1 MRKALFT
8 ASALALTLGLSGCLV
23 PEKFDAS
30 VNVKPDGSYTY
41 KYDGSAVHYAAAAAI
56 KEKGK
61 LPEKDEAGLKREA
74 EKAAAAPGVKKMAYR
89 GDGRYDVSIDQ
100 ELKAG
105 EKVRTLS
112 IFNYSRDK
120 DGAYVIAA
128 QKMNDKDRQNLK
140 SLGIKVDGKFEVLL
154 PSNAKVLSNN
164 ASSTPGLL
172 SKAYTWKI
180 GGVDDQPSIR
190 FTLGQ

>member
-1 MRKALFT
+1 M
-8 ASALALTLGLSGCLV
+8 
-23 PEKFDAS
+23 
-30 VNVKPDGSYTY
+30 
-41 KYDGSAVHYAAAAAI
+41 
-56 KEKGK
+56 
-61 LPEKDEAGLKREA
+61 
-74 EKAAAAPGVKKMAYR
+74 
-89 GDGRYDVSIDQ
+89 
-100 ELKAG
+100 
-105 EKVRTLS
+105 
-112 IFNYSRDK
+112 
-120 DGAYVIAA
+120 IAA

-172 SKAYTWKI
+172 SKAYLWKI

>member
-1 MRKALFT
+1 MRKAIFT

-61 LPEKDEAGLKREA
+61 LPEKDEVGLKREA
-74 EKAAAAPGVKKMAYR
+74 EKAAAAPGVKKIAYR

-105 EKVRTLS
+105 EKVRLRGPKGIYDKSQTT
-112 IFNYSRDK
+112 FN
-120 DGAYVIAA
+120 AYW
-128 QKMNDKDRQNLK
+128 
-140 SLGIKVDGKFEVLL
+140 S
-154 PSNAKVLSNN
+154 
-164 ASSTPGLL
+164 
-172 SKAYTWKI
+172 
-180 GGVDDQPSIR
+180 GGVLVLEPGPTSFMNATTLRTWINSGVLNGTLHLVDDDR
-190 FTLGQ
+190 KHRA